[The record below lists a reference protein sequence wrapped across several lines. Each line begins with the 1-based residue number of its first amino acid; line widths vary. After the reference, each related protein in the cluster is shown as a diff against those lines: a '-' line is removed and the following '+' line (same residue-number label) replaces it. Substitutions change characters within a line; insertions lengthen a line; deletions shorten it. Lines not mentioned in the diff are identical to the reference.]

1 MKLACSYLFYINTVS
16 FQLTRE
22 MDGTGTT
29 GNQNPYIIG
38 FSCLTPQNI
47 SSIVFFCFCFLVL
60 KMKINKLKYRY
71 N

>member
-1 MKLACSYLFYINTVS
+1 MKLACSDLFYINTVS

-47 SSIVFFCFCFLVL
+47 SSIVFVLFLFFGA
-60 KMKINKLKYRY
+60 KNESK
-71 N
+71 